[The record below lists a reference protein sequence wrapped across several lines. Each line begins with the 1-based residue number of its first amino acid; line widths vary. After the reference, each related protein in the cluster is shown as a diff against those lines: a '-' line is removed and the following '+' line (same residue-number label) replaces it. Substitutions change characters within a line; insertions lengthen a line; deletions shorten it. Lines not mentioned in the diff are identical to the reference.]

1 MHESFTG
8 KGEKTL
14 VFCCR
19 VTRHRKRGSCKQH
32 RPRRS
37 VGERLLAVASRGRAR
52 GVGRAVF
59 SSLSWTGAESAPSSL
74 GCWQNASSGCHGTLS
89 ASHRRYDDTMW
100 AYVDAAWA
108 EQACPGPARFWLC
121 GPRPGRGA
129 QGPAS
134 CVRAPRLPGSRHG
147 GLTGHPL
154 SICTPGCQAVPD
166 SGPEGSPRAKLQVPC
181 L

>member
-1 MHESFTG
+1 MHESFMG

-52 GVGRAVF
+52 GIGWAVF
-59 SSLSWTGAESAPSSL
+59 LSVSWTGAESAPSSL

-121 GPRPGRGA
+121 SPRPGQRGA
-129 QGPAS
+129 GPSKLCPCAPAARAHGTG
-134 CVRAPRLPGSRHG
+134 VRRAPHSASAP
-147 GLTGHPL
+147 
-154 SICTPGCQAVPD
+154 
-166 SGPEGSPRAKLQVPC
+166 
-181 L
+181 